1 MHIIV
6 ERIETG
12 RGGPLLPEDALLSNE
27 SLIVVVSLP
36 VLCNKPEKYFVKE
49 PEGVIAS
56 EKCTDVVLRHVKP
69 KDVDPKQQDKFRINL
84 FDAANTLLSKKDVL
98 ATLHPGNAFE

>member
-1 MHIIV
+1 M
-6 ERIETG
+6 
-12 RGGPLLPEDALLSNE
+12 
-27 SLIVVVSLP
+27 
-36 VLCNKPEKYFVKE
+36 KE

-69 KDVDPKQQDKFRINL
+69 KEVDPKQQDKFRINL

-98 ATLHPGNAFE
+98 ATLHPGQLGQESAIKLEG